1 MGFLARD
8 LAAPPTAIQDPEPR
22 SCRMKR
28 IVIAANGLRSNGV
41 ARRGSRSIPLLM
53 SLLAPA
59 LGACSVSP
67 VQTAAVS
74 APATKEPTAARKRAV
89 ALAKADPRE
98 KECLVRAMYFESNRS
113 SEAGLLSV
121 GTVVMNRVEAPKYPE
136 TICGV
141 VGAPR
146 QFASGVLTRPMTEKV
161 LPKIE
166 AIAED
171 ILNGRRN
178 ETIGPAKH
186 FHTAGLRFGYT
197 NMHYMTVAGG
207 NAFYVKG
214 ERPERR
220 RIEEPAFQV
229 AEASAPAPVTT
240 ASPVASAS
248 FASAPLAFAPKT
260 PAFEAPAPKTLALD
274 TPAVMLVKNVRLPPD
289 RPLDLD
295 LPKVKRAFVAPP
307 KVDRRLA
314 ALMPPTVEIKG
325 SLSPR

>member
-1 MGFLARD
+1 
-8 LAAPPTAIQDPEPR
+8 
-22 SCRMKR
+22 
-28 IVIAANGLRSNGV
+28 
-41 ARRGSRSIPLLM
+41 
-53 SLLAPA
+53 
-59 LGACSVSP
+59 
-67 VQTAAVS
+67 
-74 APATKEPTAARKRAV
+74 
-89 ALAKADPRE
+89 
-98 KECLVRAMYFESNRS
+98 MYFESNRS
-113 SEAGLLSV
+113 SEAGLLGV
-121 GTVVMNRVEAPKYPE
+121 GTVVMNRIESPRYPE

-146 QFASGVLTRPMTEKV
+146 QFASGVLTRPMTERT

-229 AEASAPAPVTT
+229 AEASAPAPVAT
-240 ASPVASAS
+240 ASPVASTS

-260 PAFEAPAPKTLALD
+260 AAFETAAPKTLAPTTSAPK
-274 TPAVMLVKNVRLPPD
+274 TPALDAPAMMLVKNVRLPPD

-295 LPKVKRAFVAPP
+295 LPKTKRAFAAPP

-314 ALMPPTVEIKG
+314 ALLPSSAEIKG
-325 SLSPR
+325 SPSPR